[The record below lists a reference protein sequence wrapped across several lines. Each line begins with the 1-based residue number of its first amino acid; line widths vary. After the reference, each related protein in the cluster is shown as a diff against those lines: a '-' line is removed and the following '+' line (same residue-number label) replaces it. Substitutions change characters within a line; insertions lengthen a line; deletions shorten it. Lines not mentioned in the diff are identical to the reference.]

1 MSMRTRYARA
11 SAFVN
16 VRLSGWKSFS
26 QIRHRCMTKQQRNL
40 LRAGRQTAIRDQQVR
55 QRRHESAA
63 RKIDE
68 FRRNS
73 VHEIERRGNTSP
85 DRSCSHRA
93 DPVHATGIA

>member
-40 LRAGRQTAIRDQQVR
+40 LRAGRQTAILMPQMPDS
-55 QRRHESAA
+55 QRV
-63 RKIDE
+63 
-68 FRRNS
+68 
-73 VHEIERRGNTSP
+73 VHTCLVLSRRGGT
-85 DRSCSHRA
+85 
-93 DPVHATGIA
+93 